1 MNNHEVMAP
10 VRRFSWPKKNVDQT
24 HTEMRVAFAEDGYLI
39 CDGFATTKE
48 CAEMIAQVDKLIA
61 AFDETA
67 DQVVFSASVQSHA
80 ATDYFMDSASQIS
93 CFLEAGAVDEAGCL
107 IKPKMQAVNK
117 IGHALHDLDP
127 VFSRFSRQDKC
138 ADMVRLLGLNN
149 PLLLQSM
156 VICKQPFIGVRSTA
170 IRIQPFYI
178 PRRIAASGC
187 GSLWSRQPPPM
198 AVCGLHVAAIP
209 RR

>member
-1 MNNHEVMAP
+1 MNNHEVNGTGAA
-10 VRRFSWPKKNVDQT
+10 VFCQKNVDQT

-67 DQVVFSASVQSHA
+67 DQVVFSASGQSHA

-117 IGHALHDLDP
+117 IGHALHDLDLFFHAFHARINVRTLC
-127 VFSRFSRQDKC
+127 VFW
-138 ADMVRLLGLNN
+138 A
-149 PLLLQSM
+149 
-156 VICKQPFIGVRSTA
+156 
-170 IRIQPFYI
+170 
-178 PRRIAASGC
+178 
-187 GSLWSRQPPPM
+187 
-198 AVCGLHVAAIP
+198 
-209 RR
+209 